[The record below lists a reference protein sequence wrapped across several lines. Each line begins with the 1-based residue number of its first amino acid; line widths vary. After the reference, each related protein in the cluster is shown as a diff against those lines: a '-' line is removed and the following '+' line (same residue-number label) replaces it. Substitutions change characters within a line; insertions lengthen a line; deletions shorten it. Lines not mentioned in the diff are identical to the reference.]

1 MIELYNLLILHLYPT
16 GHDDEIAGEVAEDHA
31 GGGGRDAQQGDQ
43 QQAL

>member
-1 MIELYNLLILHLYPT
+1 MLKLYNLLILHLYSA